1 MSVVSPGGN
10 AHVCLGVILLSF
22 KNRYFLPA
30 KLKLTR
36 PPNPEPPTSVEM
48 TTPSLRAYMDT
59 RRTKT
64 DDWNITG
71 LGTGPNGWI
80 GKYKIPED
88 EYDDFLMLAHDHV
101 FVRGKT
107 HSLLEKH
114 KAQSPILIDL
124 DFRYASG
131 GPLRRRFTSEQ
142 LRAFVAVYADA
153 FAKFFHAPKDD
164 DGDPQPLQFFVSLK
178 PSPECAS
185 DAHKDGVH
193 IVCPTL
199 TTAPE
204 IQFAIRGYLLQ
215 TGAIERI
222 FGETGLTNPA
232 QDCLDISVIA
242 RNNWF
247 LYGACKP
254 DKAWYKVEHIYSA
267 DIPDDYTEELKA
279 EDLDEES
286 RDEWTPADLIKLQS
300 LQYGHDVRT
309 KLVPRTGTDTEAEW
323 AQLLQRW
330 GKGASWVKPTKS
342 PALQPKAG
350 AEMPPL
356 SLDASAPTEEMV
368 QLSGL
373 TVRTPPSS
381 EDVVLAYKLVR
392 ECLNPTKRAKSYHD
406 WVTLGLL
413 LRNIAS
419 SEESLK
425 VWAEF
430 SRRVPGYATKPDKD
444 FVDKWALLPDEA
456 STIQRGRKPLTMGSL
471 IHWAREDA
479 PTTYNDIMKAIN
491 TNLAYLNDSGTHVS
505 IAEMAVRLYKEE
517 FRCTPPRKGAAAAA
531 MDWYQFP
538 PESHTWRSLKTGM
551 RLRERLSNDVRN
563 FYLLADAQAT
573 TRQAAP
579 TTDESERERLQEKCK
594 KLRKVQVQLQNSGF
608 KDSVMKEAVEKFYDE
623 EFLQHMNQDPAL
635 VGFSNGVLE
644 LRNQSTD
651 GQLHILFRPGRP
663 DDRVSFQ
670 MGRGMVG
677 LDAIPY
683 IPYDASAPEQLE
695 IADFFTKIYP
705 DPVLREYALTLFSSC
720 LEGANR
726 EQKFYIM
733 TGVGSNGKSKIVELM
748 SKTFGEY
755 QETIG
760 TTALTRKRPDSGAA
774 NPDLVVLKCKRF
786 VSMSE
791 PDEGEK
797 INTASMKQLS
807 GEDTVKARAL
817 FQDQDQF
824 VIMAKIF
831 MLCNDLPPVSST
843 DGGTWRRLRVIP
855 HVAKFVDHDKPID
868 PTNHVYHKDLM
879 LDGKISRWRPYFASL
894 LAHYYETR
902 YLRGGLKEPDQVAAA
917 SSKYKETNDAFVSF
931 NQECLVR
938 EVGAELKTTEIYQ
951 RYKEWMKY
959 NVGRKVLQNAAILQK
974 MTELYGKPVDAAG
987 RVFAGVRLAMEEEQ
1001 DISGGLMSL

>member
-1 MSVVSPGGN
+1 
-10 AHVCLGVILLSF
+10 
-22 KNRYFLPA
+22 
-30 KLKLTR
+30 
-36 PPNPEPPTSVEM
+36 M
-48 TTPSLRAYMDT
+48 TTPSLRSYINE

-71 LGTGPNGWI
+71 LGTGLNGWI
-80 GKYKIPED
+80 GKYKIPD
-88 EYDDFLMLAHDHV
+88 EEYETFLQLAHDHV
-101 FVRGKT
+101 FVKGKAHT
-107 HSLLEKH
+107 LLEKH

-124 DFRYASG
+124 DFRYAAG
-131 GPLRRRFTSEQ
+131 GPLRRRFMTEQ
-142 LRAFVAVYADA
+142 LRTFVAAYADA
-153 FAKFFHAPKDD
+153 FARFFLAPKNE
-164 DGDPQPLQFFVSLK
+164 DGADLPLQFFVAVK
-178 PSPECAS
+178 PAPEGSS

-215 TGAIERI
+215 TGAIERA
-222 FGETGLTNPA
+222 FGETGMTNDA
-232 QDCLDISVIA
+232 QDCLDISVVA

-247 LYGACKP
+247 LYGASKP
-254 DKAWYKVEHIYSA
+254 DKAWYKVENVYSA
-267 DIPDDYTEELKA
+267 PIPQEYTEELTTDHL
-279 EDLDEES
+279 EEES
-286 RDEWTPADLIKLQS
+286 LDQWTTMDLIKLQS
-300 LQYGHDVRT
+300 LQYGHDIRT
-309 KLVPRTGTDTEAEW
+309 KLEQRTEAEPEW
-323 AQLLQRW
+323 CQLLQRW
-330 GKGASWVKPTKS
+330 GKGANWAKPTKS
-342 PALQPKAG
+342 PALLPKSEG
-350 AEMPPL
+350 AVPSF
-356 SLDASAPTEEMV
+356 SLDAPTAAEAADAMV

-373 TVRTPPSS
+373 SVRTPPST
-381 EDVVLAYKLVR
+381 EDIALAHKLVR
-392 ECLNPTKRAKSYHD
+392 ECLNPIKRAKTYDD
-406 WVTLGLL
+406 WVKLGLL
-413 LRNIAS
+413 LHNIAPTTD
-419 SEESLK
+419 SLK

-430 SRRVPGYATKPDKD
+430 SRRVPGCETKPDKEYI
-444 FVDKWALLPDEA
+444 DKWKALPVEA
-456 STIQRGRKPLTMGSL
+456 SVIQRGRKPLTMGTMR
-471 IHWAREDA
+471 HWAREDS
-479 PTTYNDIMKAIN
+479 PTTYEEIMKAISI
-491 TNLAYLNDSGTHVS
+491 NLAYLNDSGTHVS
-505 IAEMAVRLYKEE
+505 IADMTVGLYKEE

-538 PESHTWRSLKTGM
+538 PDSHTWRSLKTGM

-573 TRQAAP
+573 TRRAVP
-579 TTDESERERLQEKCK
+579 TIDESERERLEEKCK
-594 KLRKVQVQLQNSGF
+594 KLRKVQVQLQNIGF

-623 EFLQHMNQDPAL
+623 EFLQHMNQDASL
-635 VGFSNGVLE
+635 VGFSNGVID
-644 LRNQSTD
+644 LRNQGAD
-651 GQLHILFRPGRP
+651 GQLHVIFRSGRP
-663 DDRVSFQ
+663 DDCVSFQ
-670 MGRGMVG
+670 MGRGMLG

-683 IPYDASAPEQLE
+683 IPYDATNPEQIE
-695 IADFFTKIYP
+695 IMDFFTKIYP
-705 DPVLREYALTLFSSC
+705 DPILREYALTLFSSC

-868 PTNHVYHKDLM
+868 PTNHVYFKDLM
-879 LDGKISRWRPYFASL
+879 LDGKIARWRPYFASL
-894 LAHYYETR
+894 LVHYYETR
-902 YLRGGLKEPDQVAAA
+902 YLRTGLKEPAQVTAA
-917 SSKYKETNDAFVSF
+917 STKYKEENDAFASF
-931 NQECLVR
+931 SQECLVR
-938 EVGAELKTTEIYQ
+938 EVGAEIKGQDVLR

-959 NVGRKVLQNAAILQK
+959 TTGRKVLQASAILQK
-974 MTELYGKPVDAAG
+974 MTELYGQPIDTAG
-987 RVFAGVRLAMEEEQ
+987 KVYGGVRLVMEDDDIL
-1001 DISGGLMSL
+1001 DISGGFSK